1 MVRGP
6 VKARTALPALV
17 LTTALAACAH
27 GPIAETPSEAAYLD
41 PDTVAALASAVP
53 PPPAPGSS
61 VAEADRAASDR
72 FRALA
77 GGDRWLLATA
87 HAEVRPPLALQHF
100 DCALGVRFGAAETPN
115 LTRLMNRLLHE
126 ADTVAERAKAA
137 GFRARP
143 VGDDRTRIPCQT
155 VTDAGRASPS
165 RPSGTATVA
174 VVYGE
179 ALADLAPD
187 RAGAVRAT
195 AHQIALSRAICGM
208 HYPSDVA
215 EGEALGLSIMA
226 AIRNDADY
234 RADLAAA
241 APEVAAA
248 RASGLTSPAC
258 AAERAALALPL
269 P

>member
-1 MVRGP
+1 MKRRQASAAV
-6 VKARTALPALV
+6 ALAL
-17 LTTALAACAH
+17 TLAACAH
-27 GPIAETPSEAAYLD
+27 APTPETTAASEAYLS
-41 PDTVAALASAVP
+41 PEAVARLVSATP
-53 PPPAPGSS
+53 PPPAPDSA
-61 VAEADRAASDR
+61 VAQADRAASDR
-72 FRALA
+72 YRALA

-100 DCALGVRFGAAETPN
+100 DCALGVRFGSAETPN

-126 ADTVAERAKAA
+126 ADTVAERVKAA

-143 VGDDRTRIPCQT
+143 VGDDHSRIPCQT
-155 VTDAGRASPS
+155 VSDAGRASAS
-165 RPSGTATVA
+165 YPSGSATVA
-174 VVYGE
+174 AAYGE
-179 ALADLAPD
+179 AFADLAPD
-187 RAGAVRAT
+187 RAAAVRAT

-215 EGEALGLSIMA
+215 AGETLGLALMA
-226 AIRNDADY
+226 EVRDGSGY

-248 RASGLTSPAC
+248 RAAGLTSPAC
-258 AAERAALALPL
+258 AAERAAFAAPL